1 MKKILVMG
9 GTGAM
14 GRYALPELLRLGFA
28 VDVVALDRPHFTHE
42 NLTATVANAMDDAWL
57 ESKITQTRYDVILD
71 FMSYKLPQFKERAP
85 LFLENTDQYMF
96 LSSCRVY
103 ANEEVPVK
111 ESSPRLIDVSKDE
124 EYLKLVEREYS
135 LFKAAEEDVLVHS
148 GKKNWTIIL
157 PATTYSTGRA
167 QLVTLE
173 AGTFVSRALQGKPVV
188 IPIQAK
194 DKPATMS
201 WAGDVGVM
209 IARLAGKK
217 EALGEK
223 FIASTAEYHTWG
235 EIAEIYREL
244 LGLEYQWVDQE
255 VYLQI
260 MSSDPEKISPFVRYQ
275 LEYARLFDRITDNS
289 KILAITGMKQEDL
302 TSFYDGMKTE
312 LAKIN
317 PDNLRIDAIRARVNE
332 RMEQYF
338 AKKAEEENK

>member
-1 MKKILVMG
+1 MKKKILVMG

-14 GRYALPELLRLGFA
+14 GRYAVPELLRIGFL
-28 VDVVALDRPHFTHE
+28 VDVVALDAPDFTHE
-42 NLTATVANAMDDAWL
+42 NLTSVMADAMDDAWL
-57 ESKITQTRYDVILD
+57 EKQITETRYDVILD
-71 FMSYKLPQFKERAP
+71 FMSYKLPEFKKRAP
-85 LFLENTDQYMF
+85 LFLDNTDQYMF

-111 ESSPRLIDVSKDE
+111 ETSPRLLDVSKDE
-124 EYLKLVEREYS
+124 DYLKLCENEYS

-173 AGTFVSRALQGKPVV
+173 AGTFVHRALLGKPVV

-209 IARLAGKK
+209 IARLAGKE

-223 FIASTAEYHTWG
+223 FIAATAEYNTWG

-244 LGLEYQWVDQE
+244 LGLKYEWVDKE
-255 VYLQI
+255 DYLRI
-260 MSSDPEKISPFVRYQ
+260 MSKNQESISPFVRYQ
-275 LEYARLFDRITDNS
+275 LEYARMFDRITDNS
-289 KILAITGMKQEDL
+289 KILRATGMKQEEL
-302 TSFYDGMKTE
+302 MPFYEGMKME
-312 LAKIN
+312 LSKISL
-317 PDNLRIDAIRARVNE
+317 DNLRVDAIREGVNQ
-332 RMEQYF
+332 RMDAYF
-338 AKKAEEENK
+338 ANR

>member
-14 GRYALPELLRLGFA
+14 GRYAVPELLRLGFS
-28 VDVVALDRPHFTHE
+28 VDVVALDEPHFTHE
-42 NLTATVANAMDDAWL
+42 NLTCTIANAMDDEWL
-57 ESKITQTRYDVILD
+57 KNKITETRYDVILD
-71 FMSYKLPQFKERAP
+71 FMSYKLPQFKERVD

-111 ESSPRLIDVSKDE
+111 ETSPRLLDVSKNE
-124 EYLKLVEREYS
+124 EYLALGESEYS
-135 LFKAAEEDVLVHS
+135 LFKALEEDLLVKS

-173 AGTFVSRALQGKPVV
+173 AGTFVSRAFAGKPVV

-209 IARLAGKK
+209 IARLAGKQ

-223 FIASTAEYHTWG
+223 FIAATAECNTWG

-244 LGLEYQWVDQE
+244 LGLQYEWVDQE
-255 VYLQI
+255 DYLKI
-260 MSSDPEKISPFVRYQ
+260 MSKNQERVSPYVRYQ

-289 KILAITGMKQEDL
+289 KILAVTGMKQEEMK
-302 TSFYDGMKTE
+302 SFYDGMKME
-312 LAKIN
+312 LAKLT
-317 PDNLRIDAIRARVNE
+317 PENLHIDAVRAGVNE
-332 RMEQYF
+332 RMEAYF
-338 AKKAEEENK
+338 KNREGK

>member
-1 MKKILVMG
+1 MKRILVLG

-14 GRYALPELLRLGFA
+14 GRYAVPELLRLGFA
-28 VDVVALDRPHFTHE
+28 VDVVALDTLDLVHE
-42 NLTATVANAMDDAWL
+42 NLKSSVADAMDDAWL
-57 ESKITQTRYDVILD
+57 EKQITGTKYDVILD
-71 FMSYKLPQFKERAP
+71 FMSYTLPQFKKRAG
-85 LFLENTDQYMF
+85 LLLDNTDQYMF

-111 ESSPRLIDVSKDE
+111 ETSPRLLDVSKDAD
-124 EYLKLVEREYS
+124 YLKLYEREYS
-135 LFKAAEEDVLVHS
+135 LFKAAEEDVLTQS
-148 GKKNWTIIL
+148 GKRNWTIIL

-173 AGTFVSRALQGKPVV
+173 AGTFVYRAMTGKPVA

-209 IARLAGKK
+209 IARLAGKE

-223 FIASTAEYHTWG
+223 FIAATAEYNTWG

-244 LGLEYQWVDQE
+244 IGLEYEWVDKE

-260 MSSDPEKISPFVRYQ
+260 MSKDQTNISPFVRYQ
-275 LEYARLFDRITDNS
+275 LEYARMFDRITDNS
-289 KILAITGMKQEDL
+289 KILRVTGMKQEEL
-302 TSFYDGMKTE
+302 MSFYDGMKME
-312 LAKIN
+312 LAKLSL
-317 PDNLRIDAIRARVNE
+317 DNIRVDKIREGVNQRMDAYYA
-332 RMEQYF
+332 QK
-338 AKKAEEENK
+338 AK

>member
-14 GRYALPELLRLGFA
+14 GRYAVPELLRLGFL
-28 VDVVALDRPHFTHE
+28 VDVVALDQPDFTHE
-42 NLTATVANAMDDAWL
+42 NMTCTIANAMDDEWL
-57 ESKITQTRYDVILD
+57 QKAITETRYDVILD
-71 FMSYKLPQFKERAP
+71 FMSYKLPEFQKRAP

-111 ESSPRLIDVSKDE
+111 ETSPRLLDVSQNQ
-124 EYLKLVEREYS
+124 EYLALYEKEYS
-135 LFKAAEEDVLVHS
+135 LFKAAEEDVLVNS

-173 AGTFVSRALQGKPVV
+173 AGTFVYRALLGKPVI
-188 IPIQAK
+188 IPEEVR
-194 DKPATMS
+194 DTPATMS

-223 FIASTAEYHTWG
+223 FITATAEYNTWG
-235 EIAEIYREL
+235 QIAEIYREL
-244 LGLEYQWVDQE
+244 LGLQYEWVDKE
-255 VYLQI
+255 TYLKV
-260 MSSDPEKISPFVRYQ
+260 MTKDPNNISPFVRYQ
-275 LEYARLFDRITDNS
+275 LEYARMFNRITDNS
-289 KILAITGMKQEDL
+289 KVLRVTGMKQEEL
-302 TSFYDGMKTE
+302 MPFYEGMKME
-312 LAKIN
+312 LAKL
-317 PDNLRIDAIRARVNE
+317 NLENIRIDQYRAAINE
-332 RMEQYF
+332 RMEAYY
-338 AKKAEEENK
+338 ANKK

>member
-1 MKKILVMG
+1 MKKILVLG

-14 GRYALPELLRLGFA
+14 GRYAVPELLRLGFA
-28 VDVVALDRPHFTHE
+28 VDVVALDTLDLAHE
-42 NLTATVANAMDDAWL
+42 NLKCTVADAMDDAWL
-57 ESKITQTRYDVILD
+57 EKQITGTKYDVILD
-71 FMSYKLPQFKERAP
+71 FMSYTLPQFKKRAG
-85 LFLENTDQYMF
+85 LLLDNTDQYMF

-111 ESSPRLIDVSKDE
+111 ETSPRLLDVSKDAD
-124 EYLKLVEREYS
+124 YLKLYEREYS
-135 LFKAAEEDVLVHS
+135 LFKAAEEDVLTQS
-148 GKKNWTIIL
+148 GKRNWTIIL

-173 AGTFVSRALQGKPVV
+173 AGTFVYRAMTGKPVA

-209 IARLAGKK
+209 IARLAGKE

-223 FIASTAEYHTWG
+223 FIAATAEYNTWG

-244 LGLEYQWVDQE
+244 IGLEYEWVDKE

-260 MSSDPEKISPFVRYQ
+260 MSKDQTNISPFVRYQ
-275 LEYARLFDRITDNS
+275 LEYARMFDRITDNS
-289 KILAITGMKQEDL
+289 KILRVTGMKQEEL
-302 TSFYDGMKTE
+302 MSFYDGMKME
-312 LAKIN
+312 LAKLSL
-317 PDNLRIDAIRARVNE
+317 DNIRVDKIREGVNQRMDAYYA
-332 RMEQYF
+332 QK
-338 AKKAEEENK
+338 AK

>member
-14 GRYALPELLRLGFA
+14 GRYAVPELLRLGFA
-28 VDVVALDRPHFTHE
+28 VDVVALDAPHFTHE
-42 NLTATVANAMDDAWL
+42 NLTSVIANAMDDGWL
-57 ESKITQTRYDVILD
+57 TEHITQTRYDVILD
-71 FMSYKLPQFKERAP
+71 FMSYKLPEFQNRVQ
-85 LFLENTDQYMF
+85 LFLDNTDQYMF

-111 ESSPRLIDVSKDE
+111 ETSPRLLDASKDE
-124 EYLKLVEREYS
+124 AYLKLYENEYS
-135 LFKAAEEDVLVHS
+135 LFKAVEEDLLVNS
-148 GKKNWTIIL
+148 GRKNWTIIL

-173 AGTFVSRALQGKPVV
+173 AGTFVTRALTGKPVV

-209 IARLAGKK
+209 IARLAGKE

-223 FIASTAEYHTWG
+223 FIASTAEHNTWG

-244 LGLEYQWVDQE
+244 IGLEYEWVDKE

-260 MSSDPEKISPFVRYQ
+260 MSKDPNNISPSLRYQ

-289 KILAITGMKQEDL
+289 KILRVTGMKQEEL
-302 TSFYDGMKTE
+302 TSFYDGMKME
-312 LAKIN
+312 LSGITADDI
-317 PDNLRIDAIRARVNE
+317 RIDDFRARINQ
-332 RMEQYF
+332 RMDEFF
-338 AKKAEEENK
+338 AKRLEK

>member
-1 MKKILVMG
+1 MKRILVMG

-14 GRYALPELLRLGFA
+14 GRYAVPELLRLGFI
-28 VDVVALDRPHFTHE
+28 VDVVALDTPHITHE
-42 NLTATVANAMDDAWL
+42 NLHSVIANAMDDAWL
-57 ESKITQTRYDVILD
+57 KECITATRYDVILD
-71 FMSYKLPQFKERAP
+71 FMSYKLPEFKARAE
-85 LFLENTDQYMF
+85 LFLDNTDQYMF

-111 ESSPRLIDVSKDE
+111 ETSPRLIDASKDE
-124 EYLKLVEREYS
+124 EYLKLFENEYS
-135 LFKAAEEDVLVHS
+135 LFKAAEEDVLINS
-148 GKKNWTIIL
+148 GRKNWTIIL

-173 AGTFVSRALQGKPVV
+173 AGTFVTRALTGKPVV

-209 IARLAGKK
+209 IARLAGKE

-223 FIASTAEYHTWG
+223 FIAATSEYNTWG

-244 LGLEYQWVDQE
+244 IGLKYEWVDKE
-255 VYLQI
+255 VYLKI
-260 MSSDPEKISPFVRYQ
+260 MSKNPEQISPFVRYQ

-289 KILAITGMKQEDL
+289 KILRVTGMKQEEL
-302 TSFYDGMKTE
+302 TSFYDGMKKE
-312 LAKIN
+312 LSGIKLEDI
-317 PDNLRIDAIRARVNE
+317 RIDEFRARVNA
-332 RMEQYF
+332 RMDAYF
-338 AKKAEEENK
+338 ENR

>member
-14 GRYALPELLRLGFA
+14 GRYAVPELLRLGFQ
-28 VDVVALDRPHFTHE
+28 VDVVALDEPEITHE
-42 NLTATVANAMDDAWL
+42 NLSATVANAMDDAWL
-57 ESKITQTRYDVILD
+57 KEKLAETRYDVILD
-71 FMSYKLPQFKERAP
+71 FMSYTLPQFKARAP
-85 LFLENTDQYMF
+85 LFLDSTDQYMF

-103 ANEEVPVK
+103 ANEEVPVR
-111 ESSPRLIDVSKDE
+111 ETSPRLIDVSKNE
-124 EYLKLVEREYS
+124 EYLAMRDKEYS
-135 LFKAAEEDVLVHS
+135 LFKAAEEDLLTNS

-173 AGTFVSRALQGKPVV
+173 AGTFVSRALQGKPV
-188 IPIQAK
+188 ILPIQAK

-209 IARLAGKK
+209 IARLAGKE

-223 FIASTAEYHTWG
+223 YIAATAEYNTWG

-244 LGLEYQWVDQE
+244 LGLKYEWVDQE
-255 VYLQI
+255 IYLQV
-260 MSSDPEKISPFVRYQ
+260 MSKDPDDIHPGVRYQ

-289 KILAITGMKQEDL
+289 KILAATGMKQEEL
-302 TSFYDGMKTE
+302 MSFYDGMKME
-312 LAKIN
+312 LAKIHLG
-317 PDNLRIDAIRARVNE
+317 NLRIDAIRARVNE
-332 RMEQYF
+332 RMDAYF
-338 AKKAEEENK
+338 AKKAEEKTK

>member
-1 MKKILVMG
+1 MKKILVLG

-14 GRYALPELLRLGFA
+14 GRYAVPELLRLGFL
-28 VDVVALDRPHFTHE
+28 VDVVALDEPDFTHE
-42 NLTATVANAMDDAWL
+42 NMTSTIANAMDDAWL
-57 ESKITQTRYDVILD
+57 EETLAKTRYDVILD
-71 FMSYKLPQFKERAP
+71 FMSYKLPQFEARVQ
-85 LFLENTDQYMF
+85 LFLDNTDQYMF

-103 ANEEVPVK
+103 ANEEIPVK
-111 ESSPRLIDVSKDE
+111 ETSPRLLDVSKNE
-124 EYLKLVEREYS
+124 EYLKLGESEYS
-135 LFKAAEEDVLVHS
+135 LFKALEEDLLVKS

-173 AGTFVSRALQGKPVV
+173 AGTFVYRALQGKPVV

-209 IARLAGKK
+209 IARLAGKE

-223 FIASTAEYHTWG
+223 FIASTAEHLTWG

-244 LGLEYQWVDQE
+244 IGVQYEWVDQE
-255 VYLQI
+255 DYLKI
-260 MSSDPEKISPFVRYQ
+260 MSKNQERISPYVRYQ

-289 KILAITGMKQEDL
+289 KILAATGMKQEEL
-302 TSFYDGMKTE
+302 TSFYDGMKME
-312 LAKIN
+312 LAKIHM
-317 PDNLRIDAIRARVNE
+317 DNIRVDAIRAGVNE
-332 RMEQYF
+332 RMDAYF
-338 AKKAEEENK
+338 ANREEK